1 MILYGQGYSIIHYNI
16 MIQVT
21 TRMKFCR
28 TIYYINSHMSNV
40 QVYSYHYT
48 EVDYTEVQLKLNAL
62 LNSMTIN
69 YSILFN

>member
-48 EVDYTEVQLKLNAL
+48 EV
-62 LNSMTIN
+62 
-69 YSILFN
+69 